1 MMVVDR
7 IAYRKQIDNLKIYTD
22 YISKLLDEFEI
33 LEGNEEQF
41 LVNIIALYE
50 KLDYVTNVILKTESI
65 IHHNATYNLAEVIK
79 LDMPDDEDN

>member
-1 MMVVDR
+1 MVVDR
-7 IAYRKQIDNLKIYTD
+7 IAYRKQIDNLKIYAD
-22 YISKLLDEFEI
+22 YISKLLDEFDV
-33 LEGNEEQF
+33 LEGTEEQF
-41 LVNIIALYE
+41 LVNVIALYE

>member
-41 LVNIIALYE
+41 LVNVIALYE
-50 KLDYVTNVILKTESI
+50 KLDYVTNVILKTESV
-65 IHHNATYNLAEVIK
+65 IHQNATYNLADVIK
-79 LDMPDDEDN
+79 LDMPDDN

>member
-1 MMVVDR
+1 MVVDR

-33 LEGNEEQF
+33 LEGTEEQF
-41 LVNIIALYE
+41 LVNVIALYE

>member
-1 MMVVDR
+1 MMVDR

-41 LVNIIALYE
+41 LVNVIALYE